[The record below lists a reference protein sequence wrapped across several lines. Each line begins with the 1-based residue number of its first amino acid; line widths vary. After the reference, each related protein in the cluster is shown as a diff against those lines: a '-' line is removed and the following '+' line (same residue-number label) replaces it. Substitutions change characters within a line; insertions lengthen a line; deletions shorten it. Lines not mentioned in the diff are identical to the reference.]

1 VTFEVAMRCDELKD
15 LLPLHPLD
23 LLDSEEAA
31 AVREHLDAG
40 CPRCAAE
47 IAAVRE
53 TLALLPLAL
62 PAEEPSPMA
71 KSRLMATARRESA
84 PVRAPHVPPKPL
96 APPPHRYPAWAY
108 ATAAS
113 LAAALVSAVL
123 TAGVLSRR
131 NEGVSSDLRA
141 QLARQEGLLQRQT
154 EELAS
159 LRREMHDARESI
171 QLVSSPGVEVI
182 DLQGQGARAQSAARI
197 FWDRRRALAQVYAA
211 DLPPAGQGKTYQL
224 WFITADARKLS
235 GGTFDAGAA
244 GQGAFHSSI
253 PKDSGAI
260 VAAAITDE
268 PAGGSPQPTG
278 SILLLGKV

>member
-1 VTFEVAMRCDELKD
+1 VTFEVAMRCDELQD
-15 LLPLHPLD
+15 LLPLQPLD

-47 IAAVRE
+47 VAAVRE
-53 TLALLPLAL
+53 TLAMLPLAL
-62 PAEEPSPMA
+62 PPEEPSPMA
-71 KSRLMATARRESA
+71 KARLMATVRRESA
-84 PVRAPHVPPKPL
+84 AARQQPVPPKPT
-96 APPPHRYPAWAY
+96 APAPRFPAWIY

-113 LAAALVSAVL
+113 LAAALASAVL

-131 NEGVSSDLRA
+131 NEGLAADLRA
-141 QLARQEGLLQRQT
+141 QIARQEGLLQRQT
-154 EELAS
+154 EELAT
-159 LRREMHDARESI
+159 LRREMHDAKESI

-197 FWDRRRALAQVYAA
+197 FWDRRRALAQVYAT
-211 DLPPAGQGKTYQL
+211 DLPPAGSGRTYQL

-253 PKDSGAI
+253 PSGAGTI